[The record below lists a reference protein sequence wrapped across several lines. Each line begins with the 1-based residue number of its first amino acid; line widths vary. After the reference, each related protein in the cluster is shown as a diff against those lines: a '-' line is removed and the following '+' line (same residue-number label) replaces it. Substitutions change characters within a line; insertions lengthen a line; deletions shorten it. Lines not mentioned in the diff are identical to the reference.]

1 MLTGVFHHTRLHR
14 RTYGADMNGHEESQT
29 QPERTDPDLQGSEIS
44 TLTQFLDY
52 HRATLRMKCAGLG
65 ADDLKRRSVPPSTLS
80 LLGLV
85 RHLTEVERNW
95 FGRMLDGQP
104 HAPIYYSDTDPDGDF
119 DTLDSAPV
127 EQVWRAHQ
135 AAVTES
141 RRIAATFGDPADLA
155 RGSTGRPRT
164 LRWVLVHLIE
174 EYARHNGHADLLREA
189 IDGSVGE

>member
-1 MLTGVFHHTRLHR
+1 VSDSE
-14 RTYGADMNGHEESQT
+14 TYLLGQIERVD
-29 QPERTDPDLQGSEIS
+29 PELRGTEII

-52 HRATLRMKCAGLG
+52 HRATLRWKCSGLG
-65 ADDLKRRSVPPSTLS
+65 DDDLKRRSVPPSTLS

-95 FGRMLDGQP
+95 FGRMLDGQLD
-104 HAPIYYSDTDPDGDF
+104 APIYYSDVDPDGDF
-119 DTLDSAPV
+119 DRLDSAPV
-127 EQVWRAHQ
+127 EQVWATYE
-135 AAVTES
+135 ATVEES
-141 RRIAATFGDPADLA
+141 QRVLATFGDPADLA
-155 RGSTGRPRT
+155 RGTTGRPRN